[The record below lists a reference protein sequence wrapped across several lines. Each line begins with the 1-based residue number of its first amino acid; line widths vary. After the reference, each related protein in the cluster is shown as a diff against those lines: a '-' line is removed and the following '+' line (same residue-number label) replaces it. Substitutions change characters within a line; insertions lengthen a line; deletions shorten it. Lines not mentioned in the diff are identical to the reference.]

1 MREARIKL
9 LLGKL
14 SDPRALRWVLVLLS
28 LAALLLG
35 IGAPDGY
42 GTGGG

>member
-1 MREARIKL
+1 MDENKVKL
-9 LLGKL
+9 VLGKL
-14 SDPRALRWVLVLLS
+14 SDPRVWRWVLVVLS

-42 GTGGG
+42 GLGGA